1 MQPHPGE
8 DRFVELAGEAVE
20 ALPAWVRETLDNV
33 EIFVEE
39 EPPPGSHLLGLY
51 QGVPLSA
58 RGTPTRAR
66 CPDRITLF
74 AGPITRLARGSEDR
88 LRAIVGHTVAH
99 EIAHHFGI
107 SDERLLEIDAY

>member
-1 MQPHPGE
+1 MRPDD
-8 DRFVELAGEAVE
+8 DRFLELAAEAVE
-20 ALPAWVRETLDNV
+20 ALPPWVRDALDNV
-33 EIFVEE
+33 EIFVED

-51 QGVPLSA
+51 QGVPLA
-58 RGTPTRAR
+58 NRGSNYSGAL
-66 CPDRITLF
+66 PDRITLF
-74 AGPITRLARGSEDR
+74 AGPIVRQAHGSERR

>member
-1 MQPHPGE
+1 MHPQLSE
-8 DRFVELAGEAVE
+8 DRFVELAAEAVD
-20 ALPAWVRETLDNV
+20 ALPAWVRESLDNV
-33 EIFVEE
+33 EIFVED

-51 QGVPLSA
+51 QGVPLSS
-58 RGTPTRAR
+58 RSGHYSGVL
-66 CPDRITLF
+66 PDHITLF
-74 AGPITRLARGSEDR
+74 AGPIVREARGSEAR